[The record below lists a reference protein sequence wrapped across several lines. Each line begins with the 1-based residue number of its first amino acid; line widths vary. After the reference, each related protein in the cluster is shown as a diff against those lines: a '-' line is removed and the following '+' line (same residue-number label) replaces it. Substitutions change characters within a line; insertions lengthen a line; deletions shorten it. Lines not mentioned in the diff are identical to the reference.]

1 MLKSLRS
8 QLIFSHILPS
18 LVIIPLMGILLVY
31 FLERQIILPGL
42 ENQLADDAAVIASL
56 ARLEPQIFS
65 DPALASTLL
74 DSLRLKTFTRVM
86 LIDRDGKLLASTEED
101 NRLGQLLTDAEID
114 QARSGVFVKNVDYS
128 QRLQGEIIDIYAPVI
143 GENGQ
148 VLGIF
153 RISYR
158 YASFVEQLMGMRYII
173 VLILTAGIFASALLG
188 LLLALN
194 LNRPIQEVTQAIF
207 DLARGARADKLPEQG
222 PDELKRLQQAANYLV
237 SRLLEMQASRRQM
250 LSNLV
255 HELGRPL
262 GGVRMSIQ
270 VLRDG
275 AKEDPQV
282 LDELLEGMDSE
293 TALLGRVVDDL
304 SHLHDLV
311 IGNLELDLKII
322 TLSEWLPTILIS
334 QGATALQKGV
344 NWSVNIPPDLPD
356 INIDPQRM
364 AQAIGNL
371 VNNAIKYTSKGDSVT
386 VAAGMKDASVWIRV
400 HDSGPGIPLEEQARI
415 FEPFYRGTQKQ
426 RIKQGMGLGL
436 SIARDV
442 VQAHQG
448 RLEMKS
454 DPGLG
459 SEFTIWLPVVK
470 ELTDMI
476 QLAERR
482 EEQGG

>member
-18 LVIIPLMGILLVY
+18 LVIIPLMGILLIY
-31 FLERQIILPGL
+31 FLERQFILPGL
-42 ENQLADDAAVIASL
+42 ENQLADDTAVIASL
-56 ARLEPQIFS
+56 ARLDPTLFS
-65 DPALASTLL
+65 ETAHASALLN
-74 DSLRLKTFTRVM
+74 SLQLKTLTRVM
-86 LIDRDGKLLASTEED
+86 LIDPDGKLLASTED
-101 NRLGQLLTDAEID
+101 DYRLGQILTVPEID
-114 QARSGVFVKNVDYS
+114 QARRGIFVKNVDYS
-128 QRLQGEIIDIYAPVI
+128 QRLHGEIIDIYAPVT

-148 VLGIF
+148 VLGII

-158 YASFVEQLMGMRYII
+158 YASFVEQLMGLRYVI
-173 VLILTAGIFASALLG
+173 VFILTTGAFASALLG

-222 PDELKRLQQAANYLV
+222 PEELKRLQQAANYLV
-237 SRLLEMQASRRQM
+237 SRLREMQASRRQM

-262 GGVRMSIQ
+262 GGVRISIQ
-270 VLRDG
+270 VLKGG
-275 AKEDPQV
+275 AKDDPQV
-282 LDELLEGMDSE
+282 LDELLEGMDAE
-293 TALLGRVVDDL
+293 TSLLGRVVDDL

-322 TLSEWLPTILIS
+322 NLSEWLPTILLS
-334 QGATALQKGV
+334 EGTTAAQKGI
-344 NWSVNIPPDLPD
+344 NWTVNIPSDLPN
-356 INIDPQRM
+356 IYIDPQRM

-371 VNNAIKYTSKGDSVT
+371 VNNAIKYTSKGDDVT
-386 VAAGMKDASVWIRV
+386 VAAGTKDASVWIRIS
-400 HDSGPGIPLEEQARI
+400 DSGPGIPIEEQAKI

-436 SIARDV
+436 SIARDMI
-442 VQAHQG
+442 QAHQG

-454 DPGLG
+454 EPGLG
-459 SEFTIWLPVVK
+459 SEFTIWLPVMK
-470 ELTDMI
+470 NLTDMI
-476 QLAERR
+476 QLVERR
-482 EEQGG
+482 EELGG